1 MLVEIEHPTRGAM
14 TLFGCPIRLSESPVE
29 IACPPLL
36 GQHTEEVLRADL
48 CLSEDEVAALRTA
61 GTI

>member
-36 GQHTEEVLRADL
+36 GQHTDELLRAEL
-48 CLSEDEVAALRTA
+48 CLGDEEVAALHA
-61 GTI
+61 SGAV